1 MFKTFILCCLFP
13 VILGVSFTGQYH
25 EANEISDTVIE
36 DQALTPVSV
45 ILSYIMCTIVLVL
58 NKHKEIAQKADYVA
72 ETYQVVTEDRY
83 VLQLDRIAGSVK
95 SPPSGNK
102 PAVLLLH
109 GLLDCSSTWLLP
121 GPEKSLGFILADWG
135 YDVWLGNVR
144 GNRYSR
150 KHLDFTPSDQKFW
163 MFSWHEIGTYD
174 IPAMID
180 HITEKTE
187 QKKIFMISHS
197 QGSTAFFVMAS
208 ERPEYQEKI

>member
-1 MFKTFILCCLFP
+1 MTMFKTFILCCLFP

-36 DQALTPVSV
+36 DQALTP
-45 ILSYIMCTIVLVL
+45 
-58 NKHKEIAQKADYVA
+58 KEIAQKADYVA

-208 ERPEYQEKI
+208 ERPEYQEKIVASF